1 MAPRQESNLTTSDD
15 IGPKRVKTRCEHM
28 EQHKKKCERII
39 HYLRHGKHE
48 EGLSKNEQR
57 TVRSQAKVLWCML
70 WLNKFKVDLSVSKLL
85 HTPLLQY

>member
-15 IGPKRVKTRCEHM
+15 IGPKRVKTRCERM
-28 EQHKKKCERII
+28 EQHRKKCERII

-57 TVRSQAKVLWCML
+57 TVRSQAKGALVY
-70 WLNKFKVDLSVSKLL
+70 VVAE
-85 HTPLLQY
+85 